1 MKAEHTLEFKYV
13 LRNKMIGEEGN
24 LKREV
29 TDRGRIAKWNENH
42 LCKEDQIRRS
52 IREN

>member
-29 TDRGRIAKWNENH
+29 TEEELLNEMKIICAKKIKLEGA
-42 LCKEDQIRRS
+42 
-52 IREN
+52 